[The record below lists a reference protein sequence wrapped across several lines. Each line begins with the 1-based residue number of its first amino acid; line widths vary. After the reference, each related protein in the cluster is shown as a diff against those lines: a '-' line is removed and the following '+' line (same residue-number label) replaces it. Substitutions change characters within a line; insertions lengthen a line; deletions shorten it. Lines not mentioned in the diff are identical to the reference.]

1 MKAPCISVV
10 MVTCNVERFLAEAI
24 ESILGQTFT
33 DFELIMVDFGSTD
46 KTKAIVACYASKDSR
61 LRFLEIPNCG
71 LAQARNAACSLAQ
84 GQYIAIMDADD
95 ISVPDRLQ
103 LEIAFLEEHP
113 EVGLLGGITQCIDAT
128 GAPLAIRSHDFPSDD
143 SGIRLALASGCPFCQ
158 PTVMIRKDA
167 FVVAGGYRS
176 AFAQAEDYDL
186 WLRIAEHFQCANLK
200 QVVLKY
206 RIHPNQVS
214 IRRRSEQT
222 LCVLTAQASAAARR
236 NGQPDPLSGFEEITP
251 QVLMGLG
258 VTKGALQ
265 NALASDYRDWIRVM
279 SDAGEFSAA
288 LKATVESLRSSDWQ
302 CADKWRVADLWLTA
316 ARLHWRQK
324 AFLPSLL
331 AVGHAVATR
340 PVVAGRPL
348 RPLLRRLGLVG

>member
-46 KTKAIVACYASKDSR
+46 KTKAIGASYASKDSR
-61 LRFLEIPNCG
+61 LSFHEIPNCC
-71 LAQARNAACSLAQ
+71 LAQARNAACSLAR

-103 LEIAFLEEHP
+103 REIAFLEEHP
-113 EVGLLGGITQCIDAT
+113 EVGLLGGITQCIDAS
-128 GAPLAIRSHDFPSDD
+128 GAPVAIRSHDFPSED
-143 SGIRLALASGCPFCQ
+143 SDIRLALASGCPFCQ
-158 PTVMIRKDA
+158 PTVMIRKEA
-167 FVVAGGYRS
+167 FVRAGGYRS

-206 RIHPNQVS
+206 RIHPYQVS

-222 LCVLTAQASAAARR
+222 LCVLAAQASAAARK
-236 NGQPDPLSGFEEITP
+236 NGAPDPLSSFTKITP
-251 QVLMGLG
+251 AALVMLG
-258 VTKGALQ
+258 ISEATQERKVV
-265 NALASDYRDWIRVM
+265 NDFSNWIRNM
-279 SDAGEFSAA
+279 SLAGENSVALDAA
-288 LKATVESLRSSDWQ
+288 LEIVETNWAHAEPRQIADLHMTIAGLYWKQQKYLRSFL
-302 CADKWRVADLWLTA
+302 AGLRA
-316 ARLHWRQK
+316 A
-324 AFLPSLL
+324 
-331 AVGHAVATR
+331 ATR
-340 PVVAGRPL
+340 PEVVGRPL
-348 RPLLRRLGLVG
+348 KPLLERIGLA